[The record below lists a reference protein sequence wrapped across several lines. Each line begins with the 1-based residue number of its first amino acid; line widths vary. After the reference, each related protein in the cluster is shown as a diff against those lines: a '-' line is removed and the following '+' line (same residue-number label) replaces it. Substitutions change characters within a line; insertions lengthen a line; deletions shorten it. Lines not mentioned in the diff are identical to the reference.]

1 MLKIIGKTYDFFFIL
16 MYLVRSMNMLN
27 KELMKFVE
35 DLFLESI
42 DIESVLKNSK

>member
-1 MLKIIGKTYDFFFIL
+1 
-16 MYLVRSMNMLN
+16 MLN

-42 DIESVLKNSK
+42 DIESVLKNNKWFGRIFLKFWIICFKL